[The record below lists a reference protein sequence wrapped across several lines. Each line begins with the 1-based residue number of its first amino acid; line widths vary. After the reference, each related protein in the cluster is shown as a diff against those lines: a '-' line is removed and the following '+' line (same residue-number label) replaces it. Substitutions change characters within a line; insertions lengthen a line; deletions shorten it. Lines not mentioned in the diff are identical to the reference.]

1 MLGCL
6 HGMCLEQ
13 PWLSLLYVNRQHGD
27 SALDAAGVT
36 QCCRCTRTG
45 IPAVVDLTFDLAS
58 LHIDTHVLMT
68 LAVLGT
74 LAIGG
79 ALEVRSLG
87 RCCCASD
94 DALWLMLCQS

>member
-1 MLGCL
+1 MAWPSMWIISIG
-6 HGMCLEQ
+6 H
-13 PWLSLLYVNRQHGD
+13 D
-27 SALDAAGVT
+27 ALIAAGKSPSH
-36 QCCRCTRTG
+36 RCTRTG

-79 ALEVRSLG
+79 ALEVRLLSS
-87 RCCCASD
+87 CCCTPE
-94 DALWLMLCQS
+94 DALS

>member
-1 MLGCL
+1 M
-6 HGMCLEQ
+6 
-13 PWLSLLYVNRQHGD
+13 
-27 SALDAAGVT
+27 
-36 QCCRCTRTG
+36 
-45 IPAVVDLTFDLAS
+45 DLTFDLAS